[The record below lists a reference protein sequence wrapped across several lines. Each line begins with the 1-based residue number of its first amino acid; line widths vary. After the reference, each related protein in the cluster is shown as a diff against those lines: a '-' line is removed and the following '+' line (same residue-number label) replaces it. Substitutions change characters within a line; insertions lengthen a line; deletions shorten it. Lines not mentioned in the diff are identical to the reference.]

1 MIDKILT
8 VWYDVLNN
16 NREVMKLIKSV
27 RGLLSQYAN
36 PKLQK
41 EEESAWAKAVEEKYG
56 GNAINVLLDNL
67 DEAIDDMEHGKV
79 QTIEEAWA
87 EIDDT

>member
-36 PKLQK
+36 PELQK
-41 EEESAWAKAVEEKYG
+41 EEESAWARAVEEKYG
-56 GNAINVLLDNL
+56 SDAINVLLGNL
-67 DEAIDDMEHGKV
+67 DEAIDDMEYGRV
-79 QTIEEAWA
+79 
-87 EIDDT
+87 